1 MFQMSW
7 ISFQP
12 LSVFTQAT
20 AYLSALSCGVAP
32 LVLKVQVPISRA
44 ALRPSG

>member
-1 MFQMSW
+1 MPDVAAPGTHLSMFQMSW

-20 AYLSALSCGVAP
+20 AYLSAPSCGVAP
-32 LVLKVQVPISRA
+32 LV
-44 ALRPSG
+44 